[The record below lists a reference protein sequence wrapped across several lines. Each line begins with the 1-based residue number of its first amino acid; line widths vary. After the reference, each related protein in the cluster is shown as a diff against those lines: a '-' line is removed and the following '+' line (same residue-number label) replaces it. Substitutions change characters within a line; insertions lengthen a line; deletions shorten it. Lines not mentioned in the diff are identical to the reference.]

1 MNSILQDFLK
11 NVENDPNALAI
22 KCENE
27 ELSYK
32 QLDDLSSEIAIFLS
46 MQIRKTDEIIPI
58 YLDKSPIVIACMFA
72 CWKL

>member
-1 MNSILQDFLK
+1 MNSILQDFFK

-32 QLDDLSSEIAIFLS
+32 QLDDVSSEIAIFLS